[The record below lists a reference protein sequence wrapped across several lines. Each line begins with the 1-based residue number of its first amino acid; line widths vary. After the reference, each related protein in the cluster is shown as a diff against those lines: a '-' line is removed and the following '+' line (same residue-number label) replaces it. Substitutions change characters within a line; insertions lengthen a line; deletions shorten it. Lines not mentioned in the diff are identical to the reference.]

1 MRSCR
6 CMNKWVR
13 QTFEKKHR
21 SNENAGRGFGT
32 PNPPLIYIFWLP
44 KERFLRNITVFLVRW
59 KLLYLIYKELSSP

>member
-13 QTFEKKHR
+13 KTFKKKHR
-21 SNENAGRGFGT
+21 SDDDVGRGFGT
-32 PNPPLIYIFWLP
+32 LNSPQIYIFWLP

-59 KLLYLIYKELSSP
+59 KLLYQVYKEFS